1 MMWISPIWIGFIVG
15 WIAGWVALYL
25 IYKLGKL
32 GEK

>member
-1 MMWISPIWIGFIVG
+1 MMWIPDLWIGIIVG

-25 IYKLGKL
+25 INKLGKL

>member
-1 MMWISPIWIGFIVG
+1 MWISPIWIGFIVG